1 MITRGRCRQP
11 HEEPCFKTTQ
21 FMEAPL
27 STLSL
32 SLISNPFQL
41 LYKEVGFI
49 GGGVKTHELGKVVSW
64 SKLMMEA
71 SLEGCQEYLC
81 VCVCVASLR
90 VLSWYTLTTLYL
102 TERAYVL
109 FPTIINT
116 SLYLETNC
124 SFSSSLAN
132 LFLLMAEGGR

>member
-64 SKLMMEA
+64 YKLMMEA
-71 SLEGCQEYLC
+71 SLEGVSGVF

-90 VLSWYTLTTLYL
+90 VLSWY
-102 TERAYVL
+102 RNHH
-109 FPTIINT
+109 TILDRE
-116 SLYLETNC
+116 SLC
-124 SFSSSLAN
+124 SFPHHYKHSSLFRN
-132 LFLLMAEGGR
+132 QLFLFFLFS